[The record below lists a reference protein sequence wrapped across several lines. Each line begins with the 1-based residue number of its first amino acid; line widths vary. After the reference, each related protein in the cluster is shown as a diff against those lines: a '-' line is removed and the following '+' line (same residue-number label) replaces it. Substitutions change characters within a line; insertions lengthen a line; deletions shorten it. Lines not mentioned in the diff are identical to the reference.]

1 MPEPACPL
9 CRTRISIALLAPE
22 CHYGPYM
29 VDMPG
34 YLKQAWPST
43 RQIDRRPLTAP
54 LVLTTA
60 DNATCRGWC
69 TDVSTGGLG
78 ATVAVALKLGNEV
91 FLEFVF
97 PDGTGPIRVRAV
109 VRYTSGFHHGFEFL
123 DLTPTQYAQIV
134 AYQQIPAKKSPIT
147 RRR

>member
-1 MPEPACPL
+1 M
-9 CRTRISIALLAPE
+9 
-22 CHYGPYM
+22 
-29 VDMPG
+29 DMPG

-43 RQIDRRPLTAP
+43 RQIHRRALTAP

-60 DNATCRGWC
+60 DQSIYRGWC

-78 ATVAVALKLGNEV
+78 ATVAVPLKLGNEV
-91 FLEFVF
+91 FLEFAF
-97 PDGTGPIRVRAV
+97 PDSAGLIRVRAV

-123 DLTPTQYAQIV
+123 DLTPDQLAQVI
-134 AYQQIPAKKSPIT
+134 AYQHVPAKKSPIT